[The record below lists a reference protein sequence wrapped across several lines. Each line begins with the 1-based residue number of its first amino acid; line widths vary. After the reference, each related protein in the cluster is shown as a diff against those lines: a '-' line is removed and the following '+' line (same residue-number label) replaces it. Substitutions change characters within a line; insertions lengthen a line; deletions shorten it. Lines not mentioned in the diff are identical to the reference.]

1 MGRAGFFPRGGK
13 TRIRNPMNLSLY
25 SAATGME
32 AQQLNLNTI
41 ANNLAN
47 VNTHGFKRSKIEFQD
62 MLYQKPRSSGT
73 DSGGGNLRPTGIEV
87 GNGSRVAASSKVFTQ
102 GQLTQSGEKFDL
114 AIQGDGFFEVQ
125 RPDGTIGFTRDG
137 SFKLNAQG
145 QVVNVD
151 GLPVLSGFQPI
162 AAGASG
168 VTISEDGQVT
178 VQGSNGSQ
186 TFRLTLARFANP
198 AGLRSLGGN
207 LYEETAASGTPELG
221 QPGEQGFARI
231 IQGFT
236 EASNVN
242 IVEEMVNLIMA
253 QRAYEINSKSIQ
265 TSDEMLKNDASMKR

>member
-1 MGRAGFFPRGGK
+1 
-13 TRIRNPMNLSLY
+13 MNLSLY

-47 VNTHGFKRSKIEFQD
+47 VNTPGFKRSKIEFQD
-62 MLYQKPRSSGT
+62 LLYQKPRSSGT
-73 DSGGGNLRPTGIEV
+73 DSGGGNLVPTGVEV
-87 GNGSRVAASSKVFTQ
+87 GNGTRVAATSKDFTQ
-102 GQLTQSGEKFDL
+102 GQLNQTGGKLDL

-145 QVVNVD
+145 QVVTID
-151 GLPVLSGFQPI
+151 GLPLLSGFQPI
-162 AAGASG
+162 PANASA

-178 VQGSNGSQ
+178 VQTANGNS
-186 TFRLTLARFANP
+186 TFRLQLARFANP
-198 AGLRSLGGN
+198 SGLRSLGSN

-221 QPGEQGFARI
+221 QAGEQGFGRT
-231 IQGFT
+231 IQGYV

-242 IVEEMVNLIMA
+242 IVEEMVALITA
-253 QRAYEINSKSIQ
+253 QRAYEVNSKSIQ
-265 TSDEMLKNDASMKR
+265 ASDEMLQNVANMKR